1 MKPISRNF
9 REIDFTKKLPS
20 INDISHF
27 FHNFRAPVLYHRIP
41 YPGLSNALIGAT
53 EPIFGKFLDPK
64 LDEFYD
70 DLLTLKCDVCVL
82 SEFNQVF
89 KLVDGILET
98 DLWSTEE
105 NLEEEVEDKSENS
118 LEDENCLEDQDVE
131 VLESEVEDD
140 ITTQSA
146 E

>member
-1 MKPISRNF
+1 MTSPTCFIIL
-9 REIDFTKKLPS
+9 E
-20 INDISHF
+20 H
-27 FHNFRAPVLYHRIP
+27 PVLYHRIP

-105 NLEEEVEDKSENS
+105 NLEEQGESENS
-118 LEDENCLEDQDVE
+118 LEDENCLEDQEVE

>member
-1 MKPISRNF
+1 M
-9 REIDFTKKLPS
+9 
-20 INDISHF
+20 
-27 FHNFRAPVLYHRIP
+27 
-41 YPGLSNALIGAT
+41 SNALIGAT

-105 NLEEEVEDKSENS
+105 NLEEEQGESENS

-146 E
+146 EW

>member
-1 MKPISRNF
+1 M
-9 REIDFTKKLPS
+9 
-20 INDISHF
+20 
-27 FHNFRAPVLYHRIP
+27 
-41 YPGLSNALIGAT
+41 SNALIGAT
-53 EPIFGKFLDPK
+53 EPIFGKFLDSK

-105 NLEEEVEDKSENS
+105 NLEEQGESENS

-146 E
+146 EW

>member
-1 MKPISRNF
+1 M
-9 REIDFTKKLPS
+9 
-20 INDISHF
+20 
-27 FHNFRAPVLYHRIP
+27 
-41 YPGLSNALIGAT
+41 IGAT

-64 LDEFYD
+64 LDELYD

-105 NLEEEVEDKSENS
+105 NLEEEQWESENS
-118 LEDENCLEDQDVE
+118 LDDENCLEDQDVE